1 MTELQ
6 TLTVKTTARE
16 ELVSITNQ
24 VLEAIRA
31 TGVQAGVAYVYC
43 PHTSAGLTIQE
54 SADPDVARDI
64 DATLRRLAPR
74 DDGYRHAEG
83 NSDAHVKAAL
93 VGCSQVIP
101 VAGGRPLLGT
111 WQGLFFCEFDGPR
124 TRTVL
129 VKVLEG

>member
-1 MTELQ
+1 MTEIQ
-6 TLTVKTTARE
+6 TLTVKTRARE
-16 ELVSITNQ
+16 ELVDITAK
-24 VLEAIRA
+24 VREAIA
-31 TGVQAGVAYVYC
+31 SAGVANGVAYIYC

-64 DATLRRLAPR
+64 DATLRRLVPR
-74 DDGYRHAEG
+74 DDGYRHTEG

-93 VGCSQVIP
+93 VGCSQIVP
-101 VAGGRPLLGT
+101 LAGGRPLLGT
-111 WQGLFFCEFDGPR
+111 WQGIFFCEFDGPR